1 MDRSS
6 LDDHT
11 GSEPLAGE
19 VRIAPS
25 REVAMLLSVMRALR
39 DPDHGCPWDLEQD
52 FASIAPYTIEEAYE
66 VADAIERGDFED
78 LADELGD
85 LLLQVVYHS
94 QMASEA
100 GHFEFGD
107 VVYAVTKK
115 MIRRH
120 PHVFGDVSGLSS
132 NGVKKRWEE
141 IKAEERAEKAARK
154 GVSPEELTRAKST
167 LSGVAGNLP
176 ALTIALKLQQK
187 ASKVG
192 FDWNNPMAVLE
203 KMSEEA
209 AELVEAIAAGKDD
222 ARSGATAQGRI
233 EEEIGDLL
241 FTAANLARH
250 LDVEPETALRR
261 TNEKF
266 KRRFASIEDELGRQG
281 KSLDKASLEE
291 MEMLWQ
297 AAKHQDSE

>member
-1 MDRSS
+1 
-6 LDDHT
+6 
-11 GSEPLAGE
+11 
-19 VRIAPS
+19 
-25 REVAMLLSVMRALR
+25 MLLSVMRALR
-39 DPDHGCPWDLEQD
+39 DPEHGCPWDLEQD

-66 VADAIERGDFED
+66 VADAIERGDYED

-85 LLLQVVYHS
+85 LLLQVVYHA

-100 GHFEFGD
+100 NHFEFGD

-132 NGVKKRWEE
+132 QGVKKRWEE

-154 GVSPEELTRAKST
+154 GVSPEDLLRGAST
-167 LSGVAGNLP
+167 LSGIAGNLP

-192 FDWNNPMAVLE
+192 FDWNNPKAVLE
-203 KMSEEA
+203 KISEEA
-209 AELVEAIAAGKDD
+209 TELVEAIEAAEADND
-222 ARSGATAQGRI
+222 PGAMTRGRV

-250 LDVEPETALRR
+250 VDVDPENALRR

-266 KRRFASIEDELGRQG
+266 KRRFAHIEAELDRQG
-281 KSLDKASLEE
+281 KTLDKASLED
-291 MEMLWQ
+291 MERLWQ
-297 AAKHQDSE
+297 AAKHREAV

>member
-1 MDRSS
+1 MHGNSS
-6 LDDHT
+6 DVDP
-11 GSEPLAGE
+11 GADASFEDVG
-19 VRIAPS
+19 IKPS
-25 REVAMLLSVMRALR
+25 RQLSMLLAVMRALR

-52 FASIAPYTIEEAYE
+52 FDSIAPYTIEEAYE

-85 LLLQVVYHS
+85 LLLQVVYHA

-107 VVYAVTKK
+107 VVFAVTKK

-120 PHVFGDVSGLSS
+120 PHVFADVSGLSS
-132 NGVKKRWEE
+132 HGVKKRWEE

-154 GVSPEELTRAKST
+154 GVSPEELMRDASK
-167 LSGVAGNLP
+167 LSGIAGNLP
-176 ALTIALKLQQK
+176 ALTTALKLQQK

-192 FDWNNPMAVLE
+192 FDWNNPRAVLD
-203 KMSEEA
+203 KISEES
-209 AELVEAIAAGKDD
+209 AELVEAIEAGSDETD
-222 ARSGATAQGRI
+222 ASAQGRI

-250 LDVEPETALRR
+250 VDVDPETALRR

-266 KRRFASIEDELGRQG
+266 KRRFAHIEATLESQG
-281 KSLDKASLEE
+281 KSIDAASLEE
-291 MEMLWQ
+291 MELLWQ
-297 AAKHQDSE
+297 AAKHQDST

>member
-1 MDRSS
+1 
-6 LDDHT
+6 
-11 GSEPLAGE
+11 
-19 VRIAPS
+19 
-25 REVAMLLSVMRALR
+25 MLLAVMRALR
-39 DPDHGCPWDLEQD
+39 NPDHGCPWDLEQD
-52 FASIAPYTIEEAYE
+52 FVSIAPYTIEEAYE
-66 VADAIERGDFED
+66 VADAIERADFDD

-85 LLLQVVYHS
+85 LLLQVVYHA

-154 GVSPEELTRAKST
+154 GVSPAELKRGSTT
-167 LSGVAGNLP
+167 LSGIAGTLP
-176 ALTIALKLQQK
+176 ALTTALKLQQK

-192 FDWNNPMAVLE
+192 FDWNNPKAVLE
-203 KMSEEA
+203 KISEEA
-209 AELVEAIAAGKDD
+209 AELVEAMEANGDNGDNCVAG
-222 ARSGATAQGRI
+222 ANVQSRI
-233 EEEIGDLL
+233 EEEVGDLL

-250 LDVEPETALRR
+250 VNVDPETALRR

-266 KRRFASIEDELGRQG
+266 KRRFAHIEAELERQG
-281 KSLDKASLEE
+281 KTLGNASLEE
-291 MEMLWQ
+291 MEALWQ
-297 AAKHQDSE
+297 AAKCQDPE